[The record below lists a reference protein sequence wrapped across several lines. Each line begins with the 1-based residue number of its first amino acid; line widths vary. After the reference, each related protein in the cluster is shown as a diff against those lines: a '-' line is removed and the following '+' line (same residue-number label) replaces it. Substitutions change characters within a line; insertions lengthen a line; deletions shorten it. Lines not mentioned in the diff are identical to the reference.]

1 MSKPIE
7 LSHAQ
12 WGRLREQLK
21 QDNPPSVMIIRSRMK
36 EKLGFTNRE
45 YKEWDAQLM
54 G

>member
-12 WGRLREQLK
+12 WDRLREQLK

-36 EKLGFTNRE
+36 EKLGFTNR
-45 YKEWDAQLM
+45 DI
-54 G
+54 